1 MLILN
6 HKGQDKGPKELQ
18 MDYNELIFKIDLWV
32 SRAIQ
37 AHKTHDS
44 AGLAC
49 ALNIARGYKIKL
61 DKLLDQP
68 IRR

>member
-1 MLILN
+1 
-6 HKGQDKGPKELQ
+6 
-18 MDYNELIFKIDLWV
+18 MDYKDLISKIDLWV

-37 AHKTHDS
+37 AHKAHDS
-44 AGLAC
+44 IGVAC

-68 IRR
+68 IRG

>member
-1 MLILN
+1 
-6 HKGQDKGPKELQ
+6 
-18 MDYNELIFKIDLWV
+18 MDYESLITKIDLWV

-37 AHKTHDS
+37 AHKAHDS

-61 DKLLDQP
+61 DRLLEQP
-68 IRR
+68 INQ